1 VRTALPRESIIAH
14 WFSFFN
20 AVSFQIMMGA
30 PVIVYA
36 NFLGASSTVL
46 GIIAAFTPVM
56 TIFQL
61 PAAEHLD
68 RYSYREFVTM
78 GWGTR
83 TILIFVVAAIPLAGF
98 LNNVSKLIGLLTLL
112 FFFNLLRGISSV
124 AWMPWMAHLL
134 PEEMRGRFLSVD
146 QFFMYAGCLLSLLA
160 SALVIGGPTNES
172 TFALVFLISGLGGV
186 ASLLFL
192 GRLPDVPVGEA
203 MPYGSMRVPWR
214 EMLAYQPFRQLLI
227 FNVIYAAV
235 LGSLSVFAIEFLR
248 EASTFDVTAVLQLS
262 ALSFLGALV
271 ALPFCGR
278 VVDAI
283 GSKPLMRIATGMF
296 SLVIVGW
303 GLTAA
308 GVLPCSV
315 PIVAALNFV
324 TGAASAVF
332 HLANVRITLA
342 TMPSMGRNHFFA
354 LFTVITSLGLG
365 GSPVVWGLM
374 LDAVG
379 TYQAVTG
386 ALHWRRHSIFFF
398 ALLIF
403 NLIALAYIQ
412 RLHES
417 PQVEGDVTSL
427 IQARLKR
434 LANYWHR

>member
-1 VRTALPRESIIAH
+1 
-14 WFSFFN
+14 
-20 AVSFQIMMGA
+20 MMGA

-46 GIIAAFTPVM
+46 GIIAAFTPLM

-283 GSKPLMRIATGMF
+283 GSKPLMRIATGRFLGGGEAF
-296 SLVIVGW
+296 SRGRGGIRMVRPRLTASRDRPLDQEEGQVREKGGRSRRHCDNAQPAHHAQSVEHPPDVGAEDDAGRGRTLVDRTTTNGRDDGDQHHASDRKNRPRDDDPKNNRVSPESVHGSQTIRLGMLSKPALVI
-303 GLTAA
+303 
-308 GVLPCSV
+308 C
-315 PIVAALNFV
+315 F
-324 TGAASAVF
+324 
-332 HLANVRITLA
+332 RRDTLA
-342 TMPSMGRNHFFA
+342 TF
-354 LFTVITSLGLG
+354 L
-365 GSPVVWGLM
+365 
-374 LDAVG
+374 
-379 TYQAVTG
+379 
-386 ALHWRRHSIFFF
+386 
-398 ALLIF
+398 
-403 NLIALAYIQ
+403 
-412 RLHES
+412 
-417 PQVEGDVTSL
+417 
-427 IQARLKR
+427 
-434 LANYWHR
+434 